1 MLIVDLYLEVLSVRV
16 NMASLELET
25 FLVKVI
31 SILKYVI
38 MGVLLFLSEV

>member
-31 SILKYVI
+31 SILKYLI